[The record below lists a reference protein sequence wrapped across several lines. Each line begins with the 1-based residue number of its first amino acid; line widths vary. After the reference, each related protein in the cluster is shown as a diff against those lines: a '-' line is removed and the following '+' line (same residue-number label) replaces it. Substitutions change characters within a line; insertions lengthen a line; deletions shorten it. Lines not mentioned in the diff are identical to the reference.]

1 MPSNHD
7 TIELVYQAQEGD
19 TKSMDNLAAVA
30 SERLSDYVY
39 RLTLDH
45 HVAQDVMQETMLEM
59 VRSIGKLRK
68 AESFWAWIYRT
79 ALGKAQHYFRDKSK
93 HQRAQL
99 SALEKHNILKK
110 NSHEYG
116 DGLNG
121 LIQKELA
128 EAIFGG
134 MQRLNLHQRTMLAL
148 RCFEQMSYAQIAE
161 VMNLSSELQARVMF
175 FRAKKALEKQLV
187 HHGFNRK
194 ILLTALGLFAL
205 ISSRAKVATASTALN
220 ASTLEAGNIAT
231 FIGLTFTKMNMF
243 IASIVTTVAV
253 NVTYKSAIIA
263 GMLIV
268 LFGLTFAVFAFSFAA
283 RR

>member
-7 TIELVYQAQEGD
+7 TIELVYQARDGD
-19 TKSMDNLAAVA
+19 TESMDHLASVA

-45 HVAQDVMQETMLEM
+45 HVAQDILQETMLEM
-59 VRSIGKLRK
+59 VRSLGKLRK
-68 AESFWAWIYRT
+68 AESFWSWIYRT

-99 SALEKHNILKK
+99 SALEKQHILKK
-110 NSHEYG
+110 NADQYG
-116 DGLNG
+116 EGLNG

-128 EAIFGG
+128 QAIFEG
-134 MQRLNLHQRTMLAL
+134 MQRLNLRQRTILAL
-148 RCFEQMSYAQIAE
+148 RCFEEMSYAQIAE
-161 VMNLSSELQARVMF
+161 VMNLSSELQARVQF

-187 HHGFNRK
+187 HHGFNKK

-205 ISSRAKVATASTALN
+205 ISSRTKIASASTAVN
-220 ASTLEAGNIAT
+220 ASVLEAGGIAA
-231 FIGLTFTKMNMF
+231 FIGTAFTKMNMF
-243 IASIVTTVAV
+243 IAAIAAAAAV

-263 GMLIV
+263 GVLIV
-268 LFGLTFAVFAFSFAA
+268 FFGFLFALFAFSFAA